1 MKKIFILITAILVLF
16 IAACKKD
23 FLNVPAQGGSVTSNL
38 LTNAASVQQLLIGA
52 YHDLS
57 YTQGYYWSSAAS
69 NWMWGDITSGD
80 AYLGG
85 NSSSKQMPHG
95 VIDGLLMETYAI
107 TPSVTY
113 VFPDDK
119 WTSAYDGVNRANQVI
134 IASKNATDMT
144 DAQKTEVQAEARF
157 LRAHF
162 HFEAKKTFNNVPY
175 VDETVTNFKAL
186 PNTVNIWPNIEA
198 DFRYAFNNLPETQP
212 SIGQANKWAAACFL
226 AKCYMF
232 EQNYNAAKGLLDT
245 IILNGKNAAGL
256 KYGLMP
262 NFHDNFD
269 VTTENNMES
278 VFQVQFEEDANQ
290 TFGTEA
296 DLGESAVCPVM
307 GYVGS
312 YGGPDVGYG
321 YWKQPS
327 LNLVNAFKT
336 DANGLPLLDGSFNNT
351 NDIGSVS
358 ADPSD
363 INGPDFHP
371 YAGNL
376 DPRLDWT
383 VGRKGIPYLDWGT
396 DPGIAW
402 VANPTFGG
410 PYAPSM
416 KFINTQATFPTDFI
430 QYYYVGSS
438 TVNYSLIRYADVLL
452 WAAECEVEAGSLD
465 QAETY
470 VNMIRNRAKSSN
482 YVQNNGAN
490 AANYVI
496 NPYPAGAFISQ
507 DMGRNAVRF
516 ERRLELALEGHRF
529 FDLVR
534 WGIAAT
540 YINTYLQTEQKYIQ
554 HLQGIA
560 FIQNHNEYFPIPQ
573 VEISQNPSL
582 KQNPGY

>member
-1 MKKIFILITAILVLF
+1 MKKIFILVAAMLILIF
-16 IAACKKD
+16 SACRKD
-23 FLNVPAQGGSVTSNL
+23 FLDVPAQGSNVTANL

-57 YTQGYYWSSAAS
+57 YTQGFYWSSAAS
-69 NWMWGDITSGD
+69 NWIWGDITSGD

-85 NSSSKQMPHG
+85 NGPSGAPHN
-95 VIDGLLMETYAI
+95 VIDAFLIETYNI
-107 TPSVTY
+107 TPSATY

-134 IASKNATDMT
+134 IASENAPDMT
-144 DAQKTEVQAEARF
+144 AAQKTETQAEARF
-157 LRAHF
+157 LRGHF
-162 HFEAKKTFNNVPY
+162 HFEAKKAFNNVPY
-175 VDETVTNFKAL
+175 VDENVTNFKTL
-186 PNTVNIWPNIEA
+186 PNTANIWPNIEA
-198 DFRYAFNNLPETQP
+198 DFRFAFNNLPEVQP
-212 SIGQANKWAAACFL
+212 NIGQANKWAAACFL

-232 EQNYNAAKGLLDT
+232 EQNFTAAKALLDS
-245 IILNGKNAAGL
+245 IIASGKNAAGV

-269 VTTENNMES
+269 VSTENNMES
-278 VFQVQFEEDANQ
+278 VFQVQFEEDLNQ
-290 TFGTEA
+290 TFGVEA
-296 DLGESAVCPVM
+296 DLGESAVCPAM

-312 YGGPDVGYG
+312 VGGPDVGYG

-327 LNLVNAFKT
+327 LNLVNSFKT

-351 NDIGSVS
+351 NDIGSIS
-358 ADPSD
+358 SDTSD
-363 INGPDFHP
+363 INGPNFHP
-371 YAGNL
+371 FAGNL

-402 VANPTFGG
+402 VASPSFGG

-416 KFINTQATFPTDFI
+416 KFINTQATFPTDYI

-452 WAAECEVEAGSLD
+452 WAAECEVEVGSLD
-465 QAETY
+465 QAQTY
-470 VNMIRNRAKSSN
+470 VNMIRNRAKNSG

-496 NPYPAGAFISQ
+496 NPYPAGAFSSQ
-507 DMGRNAVRF
+507 DVGRNAVRF

-534 WGIAAT
+534 WGIAST
-540 YINTYLQTEQKYIQ
+540 YINSYLQTEQNYIQ
-554 HLQGIA
+554 HLQGVT
-560 FIQNHNEYFPIPQ
+560 FKPNHSEYFPIPQ
-573 VEISQNPSL
+573 VEITQNPSL
-582 KQNPGY
+582 KQNAGY